1 MAGMRRVNIGYEG
14 PSDPIRSLVPLDKS
28 YISPFTG
35 KKVTPYLEFK
45 LTIDKEALKT
55 LQDSMEDIFGERM
68 SKEEAIRMA
77 FLIPETATDI
87 RDEVSVRRL
96 IKKVKGGR
104 KK

>member
-55 LQDSMEDIFGERM
+55 LQDSMEDIFEYRL
-68 SKEEAIRMA
+68 SPEESIKMA
-77 FLIPETATDI
+77 FLITETMTDI
-87 RDEVSVRRL
+87 RDHVAVERL
-96 IKKVKGGR
+96 LKKVS